1 MGWCADL
8 GGLLWLHQALH
19 LLRFSQ
25 ESRPLSLLE
34 EEEATHFIQQE
45 PEVAGRWALPVL
57 VSITPGTQ
65 RPGERPLQPNI
76 TQGSGAGSSLAFVP
90 MVGVTGGW
98 GLLSLWLV
106 SDFSRSCPL
115 LGPSSLD

>member
-1 MGWCADL
+1 MG
-8 GGLLWLHQALH
+8 GGGWV
-19 LLRFSQ
+19 R
-25 ESRPLSLLE
+25 
-34 EEEATHFIQQE
+34 
-45 PEVAGRWALPVL
+45 GWALPVL

>member
-57 VSITPGTQ
+57 VLTAHPGKAGGPLLLDPSGPQ
-65 RPGERPLQPNI
+65 AGEEREPAGVWAFPSMSTTSRKGMPALAAPWPPLQ
-76 TQGSGAGSSLAFVP
+76 
-90 MVGVTGGW
+90 
-98 GLLSLWLV
+98 
-106 SDFSRSCPL
+106 
-115 LGPSSLD
+115 